1 MIKINDTKADQY
13 WRQFFEKNIN
23 ELAEKSDIIPSEW
36 RSGGRATKAFP
47 NKEND
52 MWWSINGPKMVQDFM
67 TWWTNSE
74 WTIYTGKANKPH
86 IEAEFSVYFGDVSV
100 RAIAD
105 LIAVTKDNELAVID
119 YKTGSYMPDSNM
131 QLGLYAACMEMTTGV
146 RPTKGFFYNARHG
159 VMEDAG
165 DLSRWTIPLFTELFK
180 QFEKAIEQQIFL
192 PYLGMACK
200 TCSVSQFCY
209 AYGGEHAK
217 KYDPLASIDEGK

>member
-1 MIKINDTKADQY
+1 MITETQAEKY
-13 WRQFFEKNIN
+13 WRTKFQQLIDETQVKTNT
-23 ELAEKSDIIPSEW
+23 IPSDW
-36 RSGGRATKAFP
+36 RSGGRATKAYP

-52 MWWSINGPKMVQDFM
+52 IWWSEHGPKMVQNFM
-67 TWWTNSE
+67 TWWTNSGWE
-74 WTIYTGKANKPH
+74 VYTGKANVPH

-105 LIAVTKDNELAVID
+105 LIAVTPEGELVVID
-119 YKTGSYMPDSNM
+119 YKTGTYMPDSNM
-131 QLGLYAACMEMTTGV
+131 QLGLYAACMELTSGV

-165 DLSRWTIPLFTELFK
+165 DLSRWTVPLFTELFK
-180 QFEKAIEQQIFL
+180 QFEKAVQEQIFL

-200 TCSVSQFCY
+200 TCAVSQYCY